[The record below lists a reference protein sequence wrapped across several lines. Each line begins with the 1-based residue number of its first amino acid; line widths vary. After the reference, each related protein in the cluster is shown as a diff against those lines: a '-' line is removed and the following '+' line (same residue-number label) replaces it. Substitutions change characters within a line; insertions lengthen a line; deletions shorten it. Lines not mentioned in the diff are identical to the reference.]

1 MVETLSPLLIPLTR
15 AAQASGHRITDA
27 LVSLSIAE
35 VRPSITMMQLVDTV
49 NELHAA
55 VGESI
60 SLVQL
65 FVSEL
70 EINAKAR
77 QVSLETL
84 ASLTRTRDGARGGDS
99 ALYRTTSNLMLDEIR
114 RLRTLSP
121 PSMAACSILAAKP
134 VVVDLSQKQAS
145 ATKTKSKEFDPV
157 KEQYKKRRR
166 KL

>member
-1 MVETLSPLLIPLTR
+1 MVSPLLIPLAR
-15 AAQASGHRITDA
+15 AVEVSGDRITNA

-35 VRPSITMMQLVDTV
+35 VRPSITLMQLVDTV
-49 NELHAA
+49 NELHTA

-70 EINAKAR
+70 ELNDKAR
-77 QVSLETL
+77 QSSQETI
-84 ASLTRTRDGARGGDS
+84 ASLTRTRDGARGGDP

-121 PSMAACSILAAKP
+121 PSMAACSILAVKP
-134 VVVDLSQKQAS
+134 EVVDLEQKQAS
-145 ATKTKSKEFDPV
+145 AARAKAFDPV